1 MLYRMA
7 KIVDPIDLLLHQ
19 VVSKG
24 SSDLHLSASHQPL
37 VRIDGEL
44 IPLESSAIPSAK
56 ALYAWIEG
64 LLNEERFERFEE
76 LGDVD
81 FSFEIDGGHRFRGSA
96 YRERGNFTV
105 ALRYLRDE
113 IPNFD
118 QIDLPLKPRNWIN
131 NQTGLV
137 IVTGPT
143 GSGKSTT
150 IASMVNAAHQ
160 SRNLHI
166 VTIEDPI
173 EYVLPPG
180 RGIVRHREIGVDTPT
195 FPRAVRAALREDVDI
210 LVIGEMRDQ
219 ETISA
224 AITVAETGHLV
235 FATLHTSGAAQ
246 AVDRIVDAF
255 DAAEQPLVRS
265 RLSSCLIGVIYQR
278 LIRTQPSGRIGA
290 FEVLVSN
297 YGVRN
302 LIREGKTHQI
312 PNLMTTNK
320 ADGMQTM
327 EMALKELASKGK
339 ISQDQVAQFLQTNQ

>member
-1 MLYRMA
+1 
-7 KIVDPIDLLLHQ
+7 
-19 VVSKG
+19 
-24 SSDLHLSASHQPL
+24 
-37 VRIDGEL
+37 
-44 IPLESSAIPSAK
+44 
-56 ALYAWIEG
+56 
-64 LLNEERFERFEE
+64 
-76 LGDVD
+76 
-81 FSFEIDGGHRFRGSA
+81 
-96 YRERGNFTV
+96 
-105 ALRYLRDE
+105 
-113 IPNFD
+113 
-118 QIDLPLKPRNWIN
+118 
-131 NQTGLV
+131 
-137 IVTGPT
+137 VTGPT

-150 IASMVNAAHQ
+150 IASLVNAAHQ
-160 SRNLHI
+160 SRNLHV

-180 RGIVRHREIGVDTPT
+180 RGIVRHREIGIDTPT

-246 AVDRIVDAF
+246 AVDRIIDAF

-265 RLSSCLIGVIYQR
+265 RLSSCLIGIIYQR
-278 LIRTQPSGRIGA
+278 LIKTQPSGRTGA

-327 EMALKELASKGK
+327 EMALKELAAQGK
-339 ISQDQVAQFLQTNQ
+339 ISQDQVSQFLKTNQ

>member
-1 MLYRMA
+1 MRSMTKALN
-7 KIVDPIDLLLHQ
+7 PIGALLDA
-19 VVSKG
+19 VVSQSG
-24 SSDLHLSASHQPL
+24 SDLHLSGGNVPL

-44 IPLESSAIPSAK
+44 IALEGAAK
-56 ALYAWIEG
+56 TNEKSLIEWVDS
-64 LLNEERFERFEE
+64 LLTENRAERLEEF
-76 LGDVD
+76 GDVD
-81 FSFEIDGGHRFRGSA
+81 FSFETEEGYRFRGSA
-96 YRERGNFTV
+96 YRERGNFSV
-105 ALRYLRDE
+105 ALRHLRDE
-113 IPNFD
+113 IPTFD
-118 QIDLPLKPRNWIN
+118 EIELPEKPREWIK

-173 EYVLPPG
+173 EYILPPG
-180 RGIVRHREIGVDTPT
+180 RGAVRHREIGIDTPT
-195 FPRAVRAALREDVDI
+195 FPRAIRAALREDADV

-255 DAAEQPLVRS
+255 DTSAQPLVRS
-265 RLSSCLIGVIYQR
+265 RLSACLVGVIYQR
-278 LIRTQPSGRIGA
+278 LLKTTSTGRTAA
-290 FEVLVSN
+290 FEVLVN
-297 YGVRN
+297 THGIRN

-312 PNLMTTNK
+312 PNTMITNR
-320 ADGMQTM
+320 AEGMQTM
-327 EMALKELASKGK
+327 ENALKHLAALGK
-339 ISQDQVAQFLQTNQ
+339 ITQDQVTSFLNQN

>member
-1 MLYRMA
+1 MSKTA
-7 KIVDPIDLLLHQ
+7 DPIEDLLHL
-19 VVSKG
+19 VINEG
-24 SSDLHLSASHQPL
+24 GSDLHLSATHEPL
-37 VRIDGEL
+37 IRLDGEL
-44 IPLESSAIPSAK
+44 VEITKGKAPNSKTLSS
-56 ALYAWIEG
+56 WIEG
-64 LLNEERFERFEE
+64 LLDEERLERFDEM
-76 LGDVD
+76 GDVD
-81 FSFEIDGGHRFRGSA
+81 FSFEISGGHRFRGSA
-96 YRERGNFTV
+96 YRERNNFTV
-105 ALRYLRDE
+105 ALRYLRDK
-113 IPNFD
+113 IPTFD
-118 QIDLPLKPRNWIN
+118 EIDLPQKPREWIN

-150 IASMVNAAHQ
+150 IASMVNEANQ
-160 SRNLHI
+160 SRSLHT

-173 EYVLPPG
+173 EYILPPG
-180 RGIVRHREIGVDTPT
+180 RGIVRHREIGIDTPN

-210 LVIGEMRDQ
+210 LVIGEMRDP

-255 DAAEQPLVRS
+255 ESSAQPLVRS

-278 LIRTQPSGRIGA
+278 LIKLEPTGRMGA

-327 EMALKELASKGK
+327 EMALKHLASVGK
-339 ISQDQVAQFLQTNQ
+339 ISQDQVSKFLQSNQ

>member
-1 MLYRMA
+1 MS
-7 KIVDPIDLLLHQ
+7 KTSDPIEDLLHL
-19 VVSKG
+19 VISKG
-24 SSDLHLSASHQPL
+24 GSDLHLSSTHEPL
-37 VRIDGEL
+37 IRLDGEL
-44 IPLESSAIPSAK
+44 VELTKDK
-56 ALYAWIEG
+56 APNSKTLSNWIEG
-64 LLNEERFERFEE
+64 LLDEERLGRFDEM
-76 LGDVD
+76 GDVD
-81 FSFEIDGGHRFRGSA
+81 FSFEITGGHRFRGSA
-96 YRERGNFTV
+96 YRERSNFTV
-105 ALRYLRDE
+105 ALRYLRDK
-113 IPNFD
+113 IPTFD
-118 QIDLPLKPRNWIN
+118 EIDLPQKPRDWIN

-150 IASMVNAAHQ
+150 IASMVNAANQ
-160 SRNLHI
+160 SRSLHT

-173 EYVLPPG
+173 EYILPPG
-180 RGIVRHREIGVDTPT
+180 RGIVRHREIGIDTPS

-210 LVIGEMRDQ
+210 LVIGEMRDP

-255 DAAEQPLVRS
+255 ESSAQPLVRS

-278 LIRTQPSGRIGA
+278 LIKLEPTGRMGA

-327 EMALKELASKGK
+327 EMALKHLASVGK
-339 ISQDQVAQFLQTNQ
+339 ISQEQVSKFLQSNQ

>member
-1 MLYRMA
+1 MVQKKSGIFA
-7 KIVDPIDLLLHQ
+7 LLDE
-19 VVSKG
+19 VIARG
-24 SSDLHLSASHQPL
+24 GSDLHISTYQSAFIRVDGDLQDLGADTLIEEIELLSWLKSVLPKSRL
-37 VRIDGEL
+37 DTLDE
-44 IPLESSAIPSAK
+44 
-56 ALYAWIEG
+56 Y
-64 LLNEERFERFEE
+64 
-76 LGDVD
+76 GDVD
-81 FSFEIDGGHRFRGSA
+81 FSFEINGIHRFRGSA
-96 YRERGNFTV
+96 FRSRGHLAV
-105 ALRYLRDE
+105 ALRLLNDA

-118 QIDLPLKPRNWIN
+118 DIGLPDKPRLWSK

-150 IASMVNAAHQ
+150 IASMVNEANMTRDAHI
-160 SRNLHI
+160 L
-166 VTIEDPI
+166 TIEDPV
-173 EYVLPPG
+173 EYLFPQG
-180 RGIVRHREIGVDTPT
+180 KGIVRHREIGIDAPD
-195 FPRAVRAALREDVDI
+195 FPRAIRGALREDVDV
-210 LVIGEMRDQ
+210 LVIGEMRDK

-255 DAAEQPLVRS
+255 DSSAQPLIRS
-265 RLSSCLIGVIYQR
+265 RLSSCLIGVVYQR
-278 LIRTQPSGRIGA
+278 LIKTEPKGRVAA

-312 PNLMTTNK
+312 PNLMTTNR

-327 EMALKELASKGK
+327 EIALKELKNQSKITEK
-339 ISQDQVAQFLQTNQ
+339 QLQDFLTLNQ